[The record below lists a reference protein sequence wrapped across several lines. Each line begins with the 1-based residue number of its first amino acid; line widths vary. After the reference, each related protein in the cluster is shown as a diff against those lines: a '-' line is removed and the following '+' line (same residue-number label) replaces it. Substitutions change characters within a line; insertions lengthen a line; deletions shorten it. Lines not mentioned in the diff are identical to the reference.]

1 MFTSLYEYDEE
12 KHIKNEKKI
21 SYEDGVRDGVDQ
33 GIKQGIKQGFDQR
46 KNDDIEKLA
55 AHYISRNPELSPEI
69 ARKMAEEILG

>member
-21 SYEDGVRDGVDQ
+21 SYEDGVRDGVD
-33 GIKQGIKQGFDQR
+33 QGIKQGFDQR

>member
-21 SYEDGVRDGVDQ
+21 SYEDGVRDGID
-33 GIKQGIKQGFDQR
+33 QGIKQGFDQR